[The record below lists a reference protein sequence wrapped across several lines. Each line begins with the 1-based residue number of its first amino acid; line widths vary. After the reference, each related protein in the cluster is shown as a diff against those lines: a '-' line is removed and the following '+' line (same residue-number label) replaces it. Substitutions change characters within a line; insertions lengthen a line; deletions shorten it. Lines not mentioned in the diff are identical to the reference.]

1 MRSSSVEE
9 VGGHGPGDPWEV
21 FTALAILVVEGRTPG
36 GDRGYHAGPHCP
48 LPHQLQHKHSC
59 DPDDHVCMQA
69 GALVRQLRVMWGVG
83 VGVSLEV
90 LVAPECQHGAALATT
105 LDTTTAPSQN
115 LRLIEQ
121 WNFTIYDR
129 RLPEATATGWSLI
142 AAVRSFLH
150 FSQLSAWLSVSRGR
164 RPPNVLYR
172 LTVSSPVF
180 CSKFTEEA
188 EEHVFP
194 VAYMGQDTSI
204 KVAVRS
210 LPRSDKVPIV
220 VCRESHDEEQEVDI
234 LSESCAPTCSQN
246 NKMEIGR
253 CDDDL
258 RRSIMKARLAE
269 NSRVSRSESPDTQLG
284 ESLLDPPNSLTRFP
298 RRYQSP
304 SRSGSPSLET
314 PEHLICRPR
323 PPAPQNTRPPDMDMV
338 LGPAA
343 ASHPFSWTQAR
354 YPVTPIIHHAS
365 MDSGGSPSAEA
376 LHLHQ
381 QQQQLQQSPYRFDY
395 SGPYQQYRRPQPVYN
410 RPPMGWSQVPQVLQ
424 QKPQHVT
431 SHPQR
436 THLSLSSCSYDQQ
449 QKSLGQI
456 SPRGGK
462 YQHYPEYQ
470 LQEQQEFHGPAGEYS
485 FLFGSYVDTRSVSE
499 YQELDPYARLR
510 TRGEYLEVGANGP
523 DFNGFRDQGLKR
535 RGEYPSDWEC
545 QSEHL
550 NSKREYF
557 QQLPSES
564 EPSSSNANKESR
576 KCSTHS
582 KQSHVR
588 VGELTQEVMDLPKVM
603 DDQLRPCCSH
613 TGKHLCSSL
622 EDLFEV
628 GTKDES
634 RSSQPHPKDLKQE
647 LKNRGD
653 VSPSHLFH
661 SKFNFELTPRETM
674 EILSVLRQPTPVPP
688 LRIDRHRNQS
698 ETESPRSPC
707 ESKSLMSNFKGDGG
721 VCSKSWGEREI
732 GVKFMKDREK
742 KIDSRCWKEGKF
754 ESSYWKD
761 RDGKSDCRVEK
772 GGEKKLD
779 ISWSECKGNVG
790 PKAPSSID
798 CHGHNNERCH
808 KENWGRGDVQEL
820 TSSPENLFLEAIA
833 RSGEKHCD
841 ISSCKSLVDSCE
853 SYRTRVCSDISKESC
868 GKRSAGVYSDNC
880 NHDAKDACGQNAHSS
895 SNQSRCIE
903 AKKITHKTSFFTA
916 SSEPTQPVTCQPL
929 KQTSQTLIK
938 SPFSA
943 VLSSIQKEYSQVQ
956 DDDQN
961 YIQGSGKLKS
971 VVDKEMVKRALNFE
985 DEKPVDSVSITG
997 AEKNISSSN
1006 HFKEKFSSE
1015 AVDQTVMKDIGK
1027 DSGRCIR
1034 DTREGFLKSTSLLKH
1049 LMTKVHQSTQDNSQD
1064 NNQPDCGDDDMDW
1077 NELAEQMKQEQIETH
1092 DMEIL
1097 EDKENGVTLREL
1109 NQVDN
1114 EVEKICNG
1122 KGVPIPS
1129 ASEKAQF
1136 RRSLD
1141 SATNMVFHSKTG
1153 LPLTSS
1159 PAPLRKGKRFDY
1171 DSSLNCV
1178 AAIKRSTSFHCSA
1191 LYNCENEEEE
1201 VDTVETHAARNT
1213 INKSTQLSASA
1224 PATVTCSN
1232 LLGSFEECVL
1242 NGRLEPVSTVQGFT
1256 AEIAASGAFCPK
1268 RTTKPVTVFFYT
1280 LCDNDQIS
1288 SPYMGHINLGKKGY
1302 HVPNKGTVQVTLF
1315 NPHGTVVKM
1324 FVVMYDLSD
1333 MPPNSRTFVRQRTL
1347 NMPVGASD
1355 SDPNAHQ
1362 WLRYLIHLRFVSSKS
1377 GKIYLHTD
1385 IRMLIFRK
1393 SDADAAT
1400 LHKTSVPYELRSFTH
1415 GPTNPKFSPRK

>member
-9 VGGHGPGDPWEV
+9 AGGHGSGDPWEV

-36 GDRGYHAGPHCP
+36 GERGYHAGPHCP

-59 DPDDHVCMQA
+59 QPNDHMCMQA
-69 GALVRQLRVMWGVG
+69 GALMRQLRVMWGVG

-90 LVAPECQHGAALATT
+90 LVAAECEHGAALATT

-129 RLPEATATGWSLI
+129 RLVEATATGWSLM

-150 FSQLSAWLSVSRGR
+150 FSQLSAWLSVSRGC

-172 LTVSSPVF
+172 LTVTSPVF

-194 VAYMGQDTSI
+194 LAYMGQDTSI

-210 LPRSDKVPIV
+210 LPRSDKVPVV
-220 VCRESHDEEQEVDI
+220 VCNEPHEEEDEVDA
-234 LSESCAPTCSQN
+234 LLLEGSSGNSQN
-246 NKMEIGR
+246 KTELGK
-253 CDDDL
+253 CEDDL

-269 NSRVSRSESPDTQLG
+269 NTRISRSESPDTQLG

-314 PEHLICRPR
+314 PEHLICRHR
-323 PPAPQNTRPPDMDMV
+323 PPAPQINKPPDIGMM

-343 ASHPFSWTQAR
+343 PSHPFSWTQAR
-354 YPVTPIIHHAS
+354 YPITPVVHQAPV
-365 MDSGGSPSAEA
+365 DSLCSPNAEA
-376 LHLHQ
+376 IHLQ
-381 QQQQLQQSPYRFDY
+381 QHPHQLQHNPYRFDF
-395 SGPYQQYRRPQPVYN
+395 SGPYQQYRRPQFIYN
-410 RPPMGWSQVPQVLQ
+410 RPQMCWSHVQQVMP
-424 QKPQHVT
+424 QKPRHVT
-431 SHPQR
+431 PHPQR
-436 THLSLSSCSYDQQ
+436 THLSVNPCSYDQH
-449 QKSLGQI
+449 QKPPSQI

-470 LQEQQEFHGPAGEYS
+470 VQEQHEYHNPAGEYPELS
-485 FLFGSYVDTRSVSE
+485 TIYKDGRPVGE
-499 YQELDPYARLR
+499 YQECDPYVRLR
-510 TRGEYLEVGANGP
+510 TRGKYLEIGAGCQ
-523 DFNGFRDQGLKR
+523 DFNGGRDQGLKR
-535 RGEYPSDWEC
+535 RGEHPSEWEC
-545 QSEHL
+545 QTDHQH
-550 NSKREYF
+550 SKREYF
-557 QQLPSES
+557 KQFQSENDPCTSGNKMGS
-564 EPSSSNANKESR
+564 EM
-576 KCSTHS
+576 CSTRV
-582 KQSHVR
+582 KQSNVMPP
-588 VGELTQEVMDLPKVM
+588 VGKQTQEGTDFPRVM
-603 DDQLRPCCSH
+603 DDQLRPCCSY

-622 EDLFEV
+622 EDLSEV
-628 GTKDES
+628 GRREES
-634 RSSQPHPKDLKQE
+634 KSTQCRSKDLNQE
-647 LKNRGD
+647 LKKRGD
-653 VSPSHLFH
+653 VGPSHLLR
-661 SKFNFELTPRETM
+661 SKFNFELTPKETM
-674 EILSVLRQPTPVPP
+674 EILSVLRQPAPVPP
-688 LRIDRHRNQS
+688 LRIDCHRNKS
-698 ETESPRSPC
+698 NAESPRSSC
-707 ESKSLMSNFKGDGG
+707 ETKKLSHYQEGGHISN
-721 VCSKSWGEREI
+721 KSWEEKEI
-732 GVKFMKDREK
+732 DVKYLTDREK
-742 KIDSRCWKEGKF
+742 KLEGRYWKEGKF
-754 ESSYWKD
+754 SPFHTKEQ
-761 RDGKSDCRVEK
+761 GKSNY
-772 GGEKKLD
+772 KLEENAQKTVD
-779 ISWSECKGNVG
+779 TSWSKCKDNVG
-790 PKAPSSID
+790 PKTPSSD
-798 CHGHNNERCH
+798 FHGNVRCH
-808 KENWGRGDVQEL
+808 KENWDKDVQEL
-820 TSSPENLFLEAIA
+820 TSSPENLFLEAIT

-841 ISSCKSLVDSCE
+841 ISSCKTLVDRSE
-853 SYRTRVCSDISKESC
+853 LYRTRVCSDVSKESC
-868 GKRSAGVYSDNC
+868 DNSSADVYSEQVTDSKNV
-880 NHDAKDACGQNAHSS
+880 CGQSVQSFLTSS
-895 SNQSRCIE
+895 QSRCIE
-903 AKKITHKTSFFTA
+903 AKKITLKTSFFTA
-916 SSEPTQPVTCQPL
+916 NSEPTQPVTSQPQ
-929 KQTSQTLIK
+929 KQTSQTLVK

-943 VLSSIQKEYSQVQ
+943 VLSSIQKEYSQVLEEESHGQ
-956 DDDQN
+956 D
-961 YIQGSGKLKS
+961 SVKLKCL
-971 VVDKEMVKRALNFE
+971 KEKETVKRALQFE
-985 DEKPVDSVSITG
+985 EGRSVDSV
-997 AEKNISSSN
+997 EVKNLENKLSN
-1006 HFKEKFSSE
+1006 GSHFDENLPSE
-1015 AVDQTVMKDIGK
+1015 IARQTVLKDK
-1027 DSGRCIR
+1027 NNDASRSVR
-1034 DTREGFLKSTSLLKH
+1034 DNREGFLKSTSLLKH
-1049 LMTKVHQSTQDNSQD
+1049 LMTKIHHPAQDNTQDNKPQ
-1064 NNQPDCGDDDMDW
+1064 NYGDDMEWSEGSEQGRHEKRDICEMDV
-1077 NELAEQMKQEQIETH
+1077 QEESAHIIQLRDLNH
-1092 DMEIL
+1092 D
-1097 EDKENGVTLREL
+1097 D
-1109 NQVDN
+1109 D

-1171 DSSLNCV
+1171 DSSLNSV

-1191 LYNCENEEEE
+1191 LYTCDNEEEE
-1201 VDTVETHAARNT
+1201 VYTVETHSACIDT
-1213 INKSTQLSASA
+1213 SKSTQLSISA